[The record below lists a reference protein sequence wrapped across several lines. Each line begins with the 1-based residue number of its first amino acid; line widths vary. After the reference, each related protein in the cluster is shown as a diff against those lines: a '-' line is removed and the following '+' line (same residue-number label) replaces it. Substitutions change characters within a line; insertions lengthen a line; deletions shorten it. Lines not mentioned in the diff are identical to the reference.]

1 MKNIILIMISIVNIY
16 NNALSMVK
24 NLNNLN
30 SGQVVVVGGILA
42 AISLSKQFGG

>member
-30 SGQVVVVGGILA
+30 SG
-42 AISLSKQFGG
+42 